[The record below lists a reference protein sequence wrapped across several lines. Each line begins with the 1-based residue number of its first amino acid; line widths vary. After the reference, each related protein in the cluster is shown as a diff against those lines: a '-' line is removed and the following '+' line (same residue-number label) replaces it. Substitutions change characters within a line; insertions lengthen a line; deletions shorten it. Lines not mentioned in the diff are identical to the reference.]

1 MQLQS
6 IFCAAVR
13 NLSVTDSILI
23 RADDAY
29 FVGEIYTLYELGVWF
44 FSGKGLLSIDS
55 AFQ

>member
-29 FVGEIYTLYELGVWF
+29 FVGEIFTLHELGV
-44 FSGKGLLSIDS
+44 
-55 AFQ
+55 